1 MHKKIRSNKD
11 EHCIQ
16 VEMSSYGEDANIAK
30 NAFDTSA
37 KNNSPKVN
45 RSPDHH
51 KNQASFDPSQTVA
64 VAGILIMAHFQTVFE

>member
-1 MHKKIRSNKD
+1 MHKKIRTNKD

-16 VEMSSYGEDANIAK
+16 VEMNGYGEDANISK

-37 KNNSPKVN
+37 KNNSPKVS
-45 RSPDHH
+45 RSPGHH

-64 VAGILIMAHFQTVFE
+64 VAGILIMAHFQRVFE